1 MYQLRNMIGRRNVSS
16 DPIQKFNECED
27 FFKLITN
34 SHILV
39 AAMQCLKM
47 TSVDSVPSVP
57 HLDQPDQLWMETTE
71 KRQAVLHSI
80 CTDVIDQFISFEF
93 NKPPLSSNDKVLQ
106 SLLDND

>member
-1 MYQLRNMIGRRNVSS
+1 MIGCRNVSS

-27 FFKLITN
+27 FFKLITIN
-34 SHILV
+34 HILV
-39 AAMQCLKM
+39 AAMQYLKM
-47 TSVDSVPSVP
+47 TSLDSIPSVP